1 MKLTSPNY
9 PHGFD
14 PLENCTWTIE
24 APQGYYVT
32 LDFEAIDVS
41 NKEFC
46 YTYLIVGMGQIHFLV
61 LGNKIWLESSSS
73 LVSFLF

>member
-1 MKLTSPNY
+1 MKLTAPNY
-9 PHGFD
+9 PNGFD

-32 LDFEAIDVS
+32 LDFEVIDVS

-46 YTYLIVGMGQIHFLV
+46 YTYLIVGMGRIHFLA
-61 LGNKIWLESSSS
+61 LG
-73 LVSFLF
+73 